1 MRLELNLPKIDLEL
15 QRCVLVSSCPKED
28 NSFPRLAEATLVDIR
43 DEERGFNVQGVPL
56 GGSLYVKKVLEET
69 AGKVARFCEH
79 VVHLIRKRASIL
91 LWNVRR
97 GALASRARQSL
108 GRGGRQIADGGL
120 ACHAPGLVLDWRERS

>member
-43 DEERGFNVQGVPL
+43 DEEQGFNVQGVPL

-79 VVHLIRKRASIL
+79 VVHLIHPQTGFNLVVERAAWCTCFARSTVP
-91 LWNVRR
+91 WSRR
-97 GALASRARQSL
+97 STNR
-108 GRGGRQIADGGL
+108 
-120 ACHAPGLVLDWRERS
+120 